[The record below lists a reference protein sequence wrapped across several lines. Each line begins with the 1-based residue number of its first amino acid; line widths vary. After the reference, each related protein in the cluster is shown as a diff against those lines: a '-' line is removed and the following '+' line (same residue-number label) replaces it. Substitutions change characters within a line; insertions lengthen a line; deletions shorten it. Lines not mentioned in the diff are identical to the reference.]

1 MPTVRTSKEVWNFVM
16 GLVIK
21 TGEPTSIVMDKLLA
35 EAMKNAKCARTEG
48 GNKKRDNGGSE
59 EWYLGI
65 EGLTK

>member
-1 MPTVRTSKEVWNFVM
+1 M